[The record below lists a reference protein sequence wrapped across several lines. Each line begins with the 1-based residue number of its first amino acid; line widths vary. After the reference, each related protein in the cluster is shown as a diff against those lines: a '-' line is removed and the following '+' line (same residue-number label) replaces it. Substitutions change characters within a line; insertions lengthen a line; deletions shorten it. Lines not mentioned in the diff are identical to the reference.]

1 MRCGGSMRRKRIR
14 FVYRWPFGASMS
26 KRHTP
31 PTRMS
36 ISLVS
41 ILNPAGP
48 NQFGK
53 CSGSVQAAKTTSRL
67 ALMTRERTISRSI
80 SQRARAASGV
90 EVMAISCAF
99 EDAVWLGA
107 SVAPPSSWWLLL
119 ERRYI
124 GFEPVEAGFPDGA
137 LLGEPVL
144 GPLHGAWHQAACA
157 DAAVLLRL
165 DEAAGFQHT
174 YVLHQARQSHV
185 ERLSELAHG
194 SLALRE
200 PRNDCAPRWIGERAE
215 HVVEMRRIVSH
226 TANNRCATG
235 ICQQ

>member
-1 MRCGGSMRRKRIR
+1 MRRKRIR
-14 FVYRWPFGASMS
+14 FVNRWPFGASMS

-53 CSGSVQAAKTTSRL
+53 CSGSVQAAKTTSRF
-67 ALMTRERTISRSI
+67 ALTTRERTISRSI
-80 SQRARAASGV
+80 SQCARAASGV

-99 EDAVWLGA
+99 EDVVWLGA
-107 SVAPPSSWWLLL
+107 SVSTPSLWRLLL
-119 ERRYI
+119 KRRNI
-124 GFEPVEAGFPDGA
+124 RLEPIKARFPDGA

-144 GPLHGAWHQAACA
+144 GPIHGAWHQAACA
-157 DAAVLLRL
+157 DAAMLLRL
-165 DEAAGFQHT
+165 DESSGLQHT
-174 YVLHQARQSHV
+174 DVFHEARQSHV
-185 ERLSELAHG
+185 ERMGEFAHG

-215 HVVEMRRIVSH
+215 HVVEMRRMVSH
-226 TANNRCATG
+226 IANNRCATG

>member
-1 MRCGGSMRRKRIR
+1 MRRKRIR
-14 FVYRWPFGASMS
+14 FVYRLPFGGSMA

-53 CSGSVQAAKTTSRL
+53 CSGSIQAAKTTSRF

-80 SQRARAASGV
+80 SQCARAASGV
-90 EVMAISCAF
+90 EVMEISRAF
-99 EDAVWLGA
+99 EDGVWLGA
-107 SVAPPSSWWLLL
+107 SSPAPSPWRLLL
-119 ERRYI
+119 KRRYI
-124 GFEPVEAGFPDGA
+124 SLEPVKAGFPDGA

-144 GPLHGAWHQAACA
+144 GPLDGAWHQAACA
-157 DAAVLLRL
+157 EAAMLLRL
-165 DEAAGFQHT
+165 DEATGFQHT
-174 YVLHQARQSHV
+174 YVFHQTRQGHV
-185 ERLSELAHG
+185 EWLSEFAHG

-200 PRNDCAPRWIGERAE
+200 PRNDCAPRWIGERPE
-215 HVVEMRRIVSH
+215 HVVGTRRMVSH